1 MTDLNKILYAL
12 SYVKAVL
19 QPAANRVRSVTQGDA
34 MAIMKVLEDALACEI
49 WNNTREK
56 K

>member
-12 SYVKAVL
+12 SYAKAVL

-34 MAIMKVLEDALACEI
+34 MAIMKVLEEALACDI
-49 WNNTREK
+49 WDNIMEK